1 MIRLL
6 LIIILLLCKLN
17 AYSSQAL
24 SAYAVSIYD
33 ENFKEE
39 NIQKKQKTS
48 YDYNG
53 IVYTKI
59 YAFGKFF
66 QDKPNVQIGTSKGT
80 LIQTNNI
87 VKNHMLIG
95 YEMIFKHT
103 TVTKGYLEV
112 YVGTKLFDRSLY
124 VK

>member
-1 MIRLL
+1 MKRWFCTLL
-6 LIIILLLCKLN
+6 VVCSCLN
-17 AYSSQAL
+17 AYNSNAIN
-24 SAYAVSIYD
+24 AYAVSIYD

-39 NIQKKQKTS
+39 NIQKKQKTAQ
-48 YDYNG
+48 DYNG

-66 QDKPNVQIGTSKGT
+66 HEKPSVQIGTSKGT

-87 VKNHMLIG
+87 VKNNQLIG
-95 YEMIFKHT
+95 YEMLFKHT

-112 YVGTKLFDRSLY
+112 YVGKKLFDRSLY

>member
-1 MIRLL
+1 MLRLL
-6 LIIILLLCKLN
+6 LLIVLLLCEVN
-17 AYSSQAL
+17 AYSTQAL

-39 NIQKKQKTS
+39 HIQKKQKTS

-66 QDKPNVQIGTSKGT
+66 QDKPSVQIGTSKGS
-80 LIQTNNI
+80 LVQTNNI
-87 VKNHMLIG
+87 VKNNMLIG
-95 YEMIFKHT
+95 YEMIFKHM
-103 TVTKGYLEV
+103 TVTQGYLEV
-112 YVGTKLFDRSLY
+112 YVGKKLFDRSLY